1 MEGEPRPFRQP
12 PCCPQEPVS
21 GQRGQAGDPQGPCG
35 SVMVSHVFPP
45 EQTLEQ
51 PGQRERVTQSLHPK
65 EGLGEALAYRT
76 PLQVFGSSLGNSGL
90 VHA

>member
-1 MEGEPRPFRQP
+1 
-12 PCCPQEPVS
+12 
-21 GQRGQAGDPQGPCG
+21 
-35 SVMVSHVFPP
+35 MVSHVFPP

-65 EGLGEALAYRT
+65 EGLGGALAYRT